1 MGVRSVLL
9 LALVLS
15 GTATRAAAQDRF
27 YVTGG
32 FATSWREPAW
42 VMSPAT
48 PSQPPA
54 STVPAAAIGAGLW
67 FQPDL
72 AVEGM
77 MTVHRQQSLS
87 WHSGYQF
94 GGNSDQLTNDRDLLT
109 AGYLRIAPMRGR
121 RVSIEP
127 LVGGGINW
135 HRGQSVT
142 TASCGTGSMPTPCVP
157 VTPPTPSDSLTTGEW
172 MVSLGADVALRLSA
186 RIALAP
192 GVRIDMVRR
201 RQFLTGYDHRGPSS
215 GGGMMPGF
223 TVTLRYQMK

>member
-1 MGVRSVLL
+1 MRGRLL

-15 GTATRAAAQDRF
+15 CTATRAAAQDRF

-42 VMSPAT
+42 TMSPET

-54 STVPAAAIGAGLW
+54 SRVPGAAIGAGVW
-67 FQPDL
+67 FQPDV
-72 AVEGM
+72 AVEGLVS
-77 MTVHRQQSLS
+77 VHRQQSIP
-87 WHSGYQF
+87 WHYGYLF
-94 GGNSDQLTNDRDLLT
+94 DGNSDQLTMDRDLLM

-127 LVGGGINW
+127 LGGGGISW
-135 HRGQSVT
+135 HRGQSVM
-142 TASCGTGSMPTPCVP
+142 TADCGPGSRPTPCVP
-157 VTPPTPSDSLTTGEW
+157 VTPPTPSDSLTTREW
-172 MVSLGADVALRLSA
+172 MAALGVDVGLRVSPRVS
-186 RIALAP
+186 IAP
-192 GVRIDMVRR
+192 GFRLEMVRR

-215 GGGMMPGF
+215 GSGMMPGF